1 MKEEEKVRQGLEVD
15 KRTAVRKKRFPEVGI

>member
-15 KRTAVRKKRFPEVGI
+15 RRTAVGEKRFPEVGI